1 VDVIKG
7 AAAAE
12 VAATGSGVNA
22 EEVTRA
28 APQEE
33 EVNAIQIHSSTSW
46 KVPSGKHGGGYRR
59 VSHSSG
65 AGPAAAAGEDGG
77 RRRVRRGRPRR
88 RGRTRGDDK
97 WACVHG
103 EKRRNRDE
111 GNAFLSLL

>member
-59 VSHSSG
+59 VSHSSERRAEG
-65 AGPAAAAGEDGG
+65 SPAASGPRGSS
-77 RRRVRRGRPRR
+77 RGRWRSAESQER
-88 RGRTRGDDK
+88 EATKERKDTRG
-97 WACVHG
+97 
-103 EKRRNRDE
+103 
-111 GNAFLSLL
+111 